1 MKTISF
7 HIGTPATSQ
16 LCSNAGLMLL
26 ATTADEVAVADAI
39 DTELGDRQNPNLVHT
54 TGHTMTTLALALAL
68 GGDDANDVDLLGPL
82 VATGLIDQ
90 IPSDSTV
97 HRRHKELAHHDDNAD
112 GAGTTAVLAGMKTSR
127 TTAWAAC
134 GVANPA
140 ARATAEDPLV
150 IDLDA
155 TEILAHSDKEH
166 ATATWK
172 KHFGFHPLAAIIDH
186 GDGLTGEPLA
196 VLLRPGNAG
205 SNTATDHLTV
215 LDQAVAALPD
225 PVDDKPWGKRLLIRT
240 DAAGGSQAFLHH
252 LDAQGLAYSVGF
264 PVTWQIGNIAS
275 TLGHEV
281 KQGIIR
287 ADGSVSDPADAYV
300 ADITSRMRS
309 WAGEP
314 LGTDLDKYPSD
325 MRVIIRVEHPAS
337 GAQLR
342 ITDVDGRRVQA
353 FVTNR
358 PGHPNRLD
366 VLHRGRGRCE
376 QRIRDLKDC
385 GLGKLPHEGFRMN
398 QVWCH
403 AAVLGLSLITWAG
416 LVTAAGS
423 TATQQRR
430 SRWWVW
436 EPKTL
441 RARMLS
447 IAAVVV
453 RHARRIILRFDQAAV
468 HRQLLEHGLA
478 RIRLAT

>member
-1 MKTISF
+1 MNTTSF
-7 HIGTPATSQ
+7 HIGTPAPSQ

-26 ATTADEVAVADAI
+26 ATTADQVGVAAAI

-54 TGHTMTTLALALAL
+54 TGQTMTTLALALAL
-68 GGDDANDVDLLGPL
+68 GGDDANDVDLLDPL

-90 IPSDSTV
+90 VPSDSTV
-97 HRRHKELAHHDDNAD
+97 HRRHAELAGLGSD
-112 GAGTTAVLAGMKTSR
+112 GTTAILAGMKSAR
-127 TTAWAAC
+127 RAAWAAC
-134 GVANPA
+134 GTRNPA
-140 ARATAEDPLV
+140 ARATTDNPLV

-155 TEILAHSDKEH
+155 TEILSHSDKEH
-166 ATATWK
+166 ATPTWK

-186 GDGLTGEPLA
+186 GDGLTGEPAA

-205 SNTATDHLTV
+205 SNTAADHITV
-215 LDQAVAALPD
+215 LDQAVSALPEHAD
-225 PVDDKPWGKRLLIRT
+225 GHEWDTRLQVRT
-240 DAAGGSQAFLHH
+240 DAAGGSQSFLNH
-252 LDAQGLAYSVGF
+252 LNDQGLAYSIGF
-264 PVTWQIGNIAS
+264 PVTWQIGEIAS
-275 TLGHEV
+275 TLGDPV

-287 ADGSVSDPADAYV
+287 PDGTVTDPGDGYV

-314 LGTDLDKYPSD
+314 LGPDLDNYPD
-325 MRVIIRVEHPAS
+325 DTRIIIRVEHPAS

-358 PGHPNRLD
+358 PGHANRLD

-385 GLGKLPHEGFRMN
+385 GLGKLPHESFRMN
-398 QVWCH
+398 QTWCH
-403 AAVLGLSLITWAG
+403 VAVLAMSLVTWAG

-423 TATQQRR
+423 TAAQQRR

-447 IAAVVV
+447 IAAIVV
-453 RHARRIILRFDQAAV
+453 RHARRVSLRFDQAAP

-478 RIRLAT
+478 RIRRIV